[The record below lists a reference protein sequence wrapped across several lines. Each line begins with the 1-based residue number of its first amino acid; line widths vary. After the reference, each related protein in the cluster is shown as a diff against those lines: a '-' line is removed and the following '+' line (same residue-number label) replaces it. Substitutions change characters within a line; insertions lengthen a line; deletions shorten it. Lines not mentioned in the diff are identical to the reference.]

1 MLKEVLVVEGKMDTV
16 AIRRALEADT
26 IETGGFTLAPY
37 TLRQIEAAYKKRGI
51 IILTDPDGAGERIRR
66 FLTERFPEAGQAFI
80 PKIQATANND
90 VGVEQA
96 QPEAILAALAKVRH
110 HDYRPQGEFTHMDLF
125 RYALNG
131 SPQAAARRDAL
142 GAELGIGYGN
152 AKRFLERLNHYGVTR
167 EEFLAALAKLDNIG
181 EWNVEKPVIASP
193 QVTQHILNRF
203 KLRADKKLG
212 QNFLI
217 DEQVVRQIV
226 AAAELSEAD
235 TVLEVGPG
243 IGTLTQ
249 GLAESKAQVVAVELD
264 TRLLPVLAT
273 TLEGYD
279 NVRVVHGDILKVNIM
294 EEVGVPNFKVCAN
307 LPYYITTPIIFALL
321 EKRLPMERL
330 VAMVQKEVAERM
342 AAQPGGKDYGALSV
356 AIQYYTEPEIAFIV
370 PPTSFIPAPAVDSAV
385 IVCKRREKPP
395 VEVCDEALFFRVVK
409 AAFSLRRKML
419 SNSLKNMGI
428 KSEQV
433 AKWLELAGVDGKR
446 RAETLSLEDF
456 AKLTNSFN
464 EAVK

>member
-1 MLKEVLVVEGKMDTV
+1 MD
-16 AIRRALEADT
+16 
-26 IETGGFTLAPY
+26 
-37 TLRQIEAAYKKRGI
+37 
-51 IILTDPDGAGERIRR
+51 
-66 FLTERFPEAGQAFI
+66 
-80 PKIQATANND
+80 
-90 VGVEQA
+90 
-96 QPEAILAALAKVRH
+96 
-110 HDYRPQGEFTHMDLF
+110 
-125 RYALNG
+125 
-131 SPQAAARRDAL
+131 
-142 GAELGIGYGN
+142 
-152 AKRFLERLNHYGVTR
+152 
-167 EEFLAALAKLDNIG
+167 
-181 EWNVEKPVIASP
+181 KPIIASP

-217 DEQVVRQIV
+217 DENVVRQIV

-249 GLAESKAQVVAVELD
+249 GLAESKARVVAVELD

-273 TLEGYD
+273 TLNGYD
-279 NVRVVHGDILKVNIM
+279 NVRVVYGDILKVNIM
-294 EEVGVPNFKVCAN
+294 EEVGAPSFKVCAN

-342 AAQPGGKDYGALSV
+342 AAQPGGKAYGALSV

-370 PPTSFIPAPAVDSAV
+370 PPTSFIPAPAVESAV
-385 IVCKRREKPP
+385 IVCKRRVKPP
-395 VEVCDEALFFRVVK
+395 VEVCDEGLFFRVVK

-433 AKWLELAGVDGKR
+433 SKWLELAGVDGKR

>member
-1 MLKEVLVVEGKMDTV
+1 MD
-16 AIRRALEADT
+16 
-26 IETGGFTLAPY
+26 
-37 TLRQIEAAYKKRGI
+37 
-51 IILTDPDGAGERIRR
+51 
-66 FLTERFPEAGQAFI
+66 
-80 PKIQATANND
+80 
-90 VGVEQA
+90 
-96 QPEAILAALAKVRH
+96 
-110 HDYRPQGEFTHMDLF
+110 
-125 RYALNG
+125 
-131 SPQAAARRDAL
+131 
-142 GAELGIGYGN
+142 
-152 AKRFLERLNHYGVTR
+152 
-167 EEFLAALAKLDNIG
+167 
-181 EWNVEKPVIASP
+181 KPIIASP

-217 DEQVVRQIV
+217 DENVVHQIV

-249 GLAESKAQVVAVELD
+249 GLAESKARVVAVELD

-273 TLEGYD
+273 TLNGYD

-294 EEVGVPNFKVCAN
+294 EEVGAPSFKVCAN

-342 AAQPGGKDYGALSV
+342 AAQPGGKEYGALSV
-356 AIQYYTEPEIAFIV
+356 AIQYYTEPKIAFIV

-395 VEVCDEALFFRVVK
+395 VEVCDEGLFFRVVK

-433 AKWLELAGVDGKR
+433 AKGLELAGVDGKR

>member
-1 MLKEVLVVEGKMDTV
+1 M
-16 AIRRALEADT
+16 
-26 IETGGFTLAPY
+26 
-37 TLRQIEAAYKKRGI
+37 
-51 IILTDPDGAGERIRR
+51 
-66 FLTERFPEAGQAFI
+66 
-80 PKIQATANND
+80 
-90 VGVEQA
+90 
-96 QPEAILAALAKVRH
+96 
-110 HDYRPQGEFTHMDLF
+110 
-125 RYALNG
+125 
-131 SPQAAARRDAL
+131 
-142 GAELGIGYGN
+142 
-152 AKRFLERLNHYGVTR
+152 
-167 EEFLAALAKLDNIG
+167 
-181 EWNVEKPVIASP
+181 EKPIIASP

-217 DEQVVRQIV
+217 DENVVRQIV
-226 AAAELSEAD
+226 EAAELSEAD
-235 TVLEVGPG
+235 IVLEVGPG

-294 EEVGVPNFKVCAN
+294 EEVGAPSFKVCAN

-428 KSEQV
+428 KAEQV
-433 AKWLELAGVDGKR
+433 AKWLVLADVDGKR

-464 EAVK
+464 EAIN

>member
-1 MLKEVLVVEGKMDTV
+1 M
-16 AIRRALEADT
+16 
-26 IETGGFTLAPY
+26 
-37 TLRQIEAAYKKRGI
+37 
-51 IILTDPDGAGERIRR
+51 
-66 FLTERFPEAGQAFI
+66 
-80 PKIQATANND
+80 
-90 VGVEQA
+90 
-96 QPEAILAALAKVRH
+96 
-110 HDYRPQGEFTHMDLF
+110 
-125 RYALNG
+125 
-131 SPQAAARRDAL
+131 
-142 GAELGIGYGN
+142 
-152 AKRFLERLNHYGVTR
+152 
-167 EEFLAALAKLDNIG
+167 
-181 EWNVEKPVIASP
+181 EKPIIASP

-217 DEQVVRQIV
+217 DENVVRQIV
-226 AAAELSEAD
+226 EAAELNEAD

-249 GLAESKAQVVAVELD
+249 GLAESRAQVVAVELD

-294 EEVGVPNFKVCAN
+294 EEVGAPEFKVCAN

-428 KSEQV
+428 KGEQV

-464 EAVK
+464 EAVE

>member
-1 MLKEVLVVEGKMDTV
+1 MD
-16 AIRRALEADT
+16 
-26 IETGGFTLAPY
+26 
-37 TLRQIEAAYKKRGI
+37 
-51 IILTDPDGAGERIRR
+51 
-66 FLTERFPEAGQAFI
+66 
-80 PKIQATANND
+80 
-90 VGVEQA
+90 
-96 QPEAILAALAKVRH
+96 
-110 HDYRPQGEFTHMDLF
+110 
-125 RYALNG
+125 
-131 SPQAAARRDAL
+131 
-142 GAELGIGYGN
+142 
-152 AKRFLERLNHYGVTR
+152 
-167 EEFLAALAKLDNIG
+167 
-181 EWNVEKPVIASP
+181 KPIIASP
-193 QVTQHILNRF
+193 QVTNHILHRF

-217 DEQVVRQIV
+217 DENIVRNIV
-226 AAAELSEAD
+226 AAAELSDKD

-249 GLAESKAQVVAVELD
+249 GLAESGASVVAVELD
-264 TRLLPVLAT
+264 KRLLPVLDT

-279 NVRVVHGDILKVNIM
+279 NVRIVNGDILQVDIM
-294 EEVGVPNFKVCAN
+294 QTVGVDEFKVCAN

-342 AAQPGGKDYGALSV
+342 AAKPGGKDYGALSV

-370 PPTSFIPAPAVDSAV
+370 PPSSFIPAPSVDSAV

-419 SNSLKNMGI
+419 NNSLKNMGI
-428 KSEQV
+428 KGEQV

-446 RAETLSLEDF
+446 RAETLSLEEF
-456 AKLTNSFN
+456 AALANTFAASK
-464 EAVK
+464 E

>member
-1 MLKEVLVVEGKMDTV
+1 MD
-16 AIRRALEADT
+16 
-26 IETGGFTLAPY
+26 
-37 TLRQIEAAYKKRGI
+37 
-51 IILTDPDGAGERIRR
+51 
-66 FLTERFPEAGQAFI
+66 
-80 PKIQATANND
+80 
-90 VGVEQA
+90 
-96 QPEAILAALAKVRH
+96 
-110 HDYRPQGEFTHMDLF
+110 
-125 RYALNG
+125 
-131 SPQAAARRDAL
+131 
-142 GAELGIGYGN
+142 
-152 AKRFLERLNHYGVTR
+152 
-167 EEFLAALAKLDNIG
+167 
-181 EWNVEKPVIASP
+181 KPIIASP

-217 DEQVVRQIV
+217 DENVVRQIV

-249 GLAESKAQVVAVELD
+249 GLAESKARVVAVELD

-273 TLEGYD
+273 TLNGYD

-294 EEVGVPNFKVCAN
+294 EEVGAPSFKVCAN

-342 AAQPGGKDYGALSV
+342 AAQPGGKEYGALSV
-356 AIQYYTEPEIAFIV
+356 AIQYYTEPKIAFIV

-395 VEVCDEALFFRVVK
+395 VEVCDEGLFFRVVK

-446 RAETLSLEDF
+446 RAETLSLENF

>member
-1 MLKEVLVVEGKMDTV
+1 MD
-16 AIRRALEADT
+16 
-26 IETGGFTLAPY
+26 
-37 TLRQIEAAYKKRGI
+37 
-51 IILTDPDGAGERIRR
+51 
-66 FLTERFPEAGQAFI
+66 
-80 PKIQATANND
+80 
-90 VGVEQA
+90 
-96 QPEAILAALAKVRH
+96 
-110 HDYRPQGEFTHMDLF
+110 
-125 RYALNG
+125 
-131 SPQAAARRDAL
+131 
-142 GAELGIGYGN
+142 
-152 AKRFLERLNHYGVTR
+152 
-167 EEFLAALAKLDNIG
+167 
-181 EWNVEKPVIASP
+181 KPIIASP

-217 DEQVVRQIV
+217 DENVVRQIV

-249 GLAESKAQVVAVELD
+249 GLAESKARVVAVELD

-273 TLEGYD
+273 TLNGYD

-294 EEVGVPNFKVCAN
+294 EEVGAPSFKVCAN

-342 AAQPGGKDYGALSV
+342 AAQPGGKEYGALSV
-356 AIQYYTEPEIAFIV
+356 AIQYYTEPKIAFIV

-395 VEVCDEALFFRVVK
+395 VEVCDEGLFFRVVK

-433 AKWLELAGVDGKR
+433 AKWLELDGVDGKR

>member
-1 MLKEVLVVEGKMDTV
+1 MD
-16 AIRRALEADT
+16 
-26 IETGGFTLAPY
+26 
-37 TLRQIEAAYKKRGI
+37 
-51 IILTDPDGAGERIRR
+51 
-66 FLTERFPEAGQAFI
+66 
-80 PKIQATANND
+80 
-90 VGVEQA
+90 
-96 QPEAILAALAKVRH
+96 
-110 HDYRPQGEFTHMDLF
+110 
-125 RYALNG
+125 
-131 SPQAAARRDAL
+131 
-142 GAELGIGYGN
+142 
-152 AKRFLERLNHYGVTR
+152 
-167 EEFLAALAKLDNIG
+167 
-181 EWNVEKPVIASP
+181 KPIIASP
-193 QVTQHILNRF
+193 QVTNHILHRF

-217 DEQVVRQIV
+217 DENIVRNIV
-226 AAAELSEAD
+226 AAAELSDKD

-249 GLAESKAQVVAVELD
+249 GLAESGASVVAVELD
-264 TRLLPVLAT
+264 KRLLPVLDT

-279 NVRVVHGDILKVNIM
+279 NVRIVNGDILQVDIM
-294 EEVGVPNFKVCAN
+294 QTVGVDEFKVCAN

-342 AAQPGGKDYGALSV
+342 AAKPGGKDYGALSV

-370 PPTSFIPAPAVDSAV
+370 PPSSFIPAPSVDSAV

-419 SNSLKNMGI
+419 NNSLKNMGI
-428 KSEQV
+428 KGEQV
-433 AKWLELAGVDGKR
+433 TKWLELAGVDGKR

-456 AKLTNSFN
+456 AALTNTFAASK
-464 EAVK
+464 E

>member
-1 MLKEVLVVEGKMDTV
+1 MD
-16 AIRRALEADT
+16 
-26 IETGGFTLAPY
+26 
-37 TLRQIEAAYKKRGI
+37 
-51 IILTDPDGAGERIRR
+51 
-66 FLTERFPEAGQAFI
+66 
-80 PKIQATANND
+80 
-90 VGVEQA
+90 
-96 QPEAILAALAKVRH
+96 
-110 HDYRPQGEFTHMDLF
+110 
-125 RYALNG
+125 
-131 SPQAAARRDAL
+131 
-142 GAELGIGYGN
+142 
-152 AKRFLERLNHYGVTR
+152 
-167 EEFLAALAKLDNIG
+167 
-181 EWNVEKPVIASP
+181 KPIIASP

-217 DEQVVRQIV
+217 DENVVRQIV

-249 GLAESKAQVVAVELD
+249 GLAESKARVVAVELD

-273 TLEGYD
+273 TLNGYD

-294 EEVGVPNFKVCAN
+294 EEVGASSFKVCAN

-342 AAQPGGKDYGALSV
+342 VAQPGGKEYGALSV
-356 AIQYYTEPEIAFIV
+356 AIQYYTEPKIAFIV

-395 VEVCDEALFFRVVK
+395 VEVCDEGLFFRVVK

>member
-1 MLKEVLVVEGKMDTV
+1 MD
-16 AIRRALEADT
+16 
-26 IETGGFTLAPY
+26 
-37 TLRQIEAAYKKRGI
+37 
-51 IILTDPDGAGERIRR
+51 
-66 FLTERFPEAGQAFI
+66 
-80 PKIQATANND
+80 
-90 VGVEQA
+90 
-96 QPEAILAALAKVRH
+96 
-110 HDYRPQGEFTHMDLF
+110 
-125 RYALNG
+125 
-131 SPQAAARRDAL
+131 
-142 GAELGIGYGN
+142 
-152 AKRFLERLNHYGVTR
+152 
-167 EEFLAALAKLDNIG
+167 
-181 EWNVEKPVIASP
+181 KPIIASP

-217 DEQVVRQIV
+217 DENVVHQIV

-249 GLAESKAQVVAVELD
+249 GLAESKARVVAVELD

-273 TLEGYD
+273 TLNGYD

-294 EEVGVPNFKVCAN
+294 EEVGAPSFKVCAN

-342 AAQPGGKDYGALSV
+342 AAQPGGKEYGALSV
-356 AIQYYTEPEIAFIV
+356 AIQYYTEPKIAFIV
-370 PPTSFIPAPAVDSAV
+370 PPISFIPAPAVDSAV

-395 VEVCDEALFFRVVK
+395 VEVCDEGLFFRVVK

-428 KSEQV
+428 KSERV

>member
-1 MLKEVLVVEGKMDTV
+1 MD
-16 AIRRALEADT
+16 
-26 IETGGFTLAPY
+26 
-37 TLRQIEAAYKKRGI
+37 
-51 IILTDPDGAGERIRR
+51 
-66 FLTERFPEAGQAFI
+66 
-80 PKIQATANND
+80 
-90 VGVEQA
+90 
-96 QPEAILAALAKVRH
+96 
-110 HDYRPQGEFTHMDLF
+110 
-125 RYALNG
+125 
-131 SPQAAARRDAL
+131 
-142 GAELGIGYGN
+142 
-152 AKRFLERLNHYGVTR
+152 
-167 EEFLAALAKLDNIG
+167 
-181 EWNVEKPVIASP
+181 KPIIASP

-217 DEQVVRQIV
+217 DENVVRQIV

-249 GLAESKAQVVAVELD
+249 GLAESKARVVAVELD

-273 TLEGYD
+273 TLNGYD

-294 EEVGVPNFKVCAN
+294 EEVGAPSFKVCAN

-342 AAQPGGKDYGALSV
+342 AAQPGGKEYGALSV
-356 AIQYYTEPEIAFIV
+356 AIQYYTEPKIAFIV

-395 VEVCDEALFFRVVK
+395 VEVCDEGLFFRVVK

>member
-1 MLKEVLVVEGKMDTV
+1 MD
-16 AIRRALEADT
+16 
-26 IETGGFTLAPY
+26 
-37 TLRQIEAAYKKRGI
+37 
-51 IILTDPDGAGERIRR
+51 
-66 FLTERFPEAGQAFI
+66 
-80 PKIQATANND
+80 
-90 VGVEQA
+90 
-96 QPEAILAALAKVRH
+96 
-110 HDYRPQGEFTHMDLF
+110 
-125 RYALNG
+125 
-131 SPQAAARRDAL
+131 
-142 GAELGIGYGN
+142 
-152 AKRFLERLNHYGVTR
+152 
-167 EEFLAALAKLDNIG
+167 
-181 EWNVEKPVIASP
+181 KPIIASP

-217 DEQVVRQIV
+217 DENVVHQIV

-249 GLAESKAQVVAVELD
+249 GLAESKARVVAVELD

-273 TLEGYD
+273 TLNGYD

-294 EEVGVPNFKVCAN
+294 EEVGAPSFKVCAN

-342 AAQPGGKDYGALSV
+342 AAQPGGKEYGALSV
-356 AIQYYTEPEIAFIV
+356 AIQYYTVPEIAFIV

-385 IVCKRREKPP
+385 IVCKRRIKPP
-395 VEVCDEALFFRVVK
+395 VEVCDEGLFFRVVK

-428 KSEQV
+428 KGEQV

>member
-1 MLKEVLVVEGKMDTV
+1 MD
-16 AIRRALEADT
+16 
-26 IETGGFTLAPY
+26 
-37 TLRQIEAAYKKRGI
+37 
-51 IILTDPDGAGERIRR
+51 
-66 FLTERFPEAGQAFI
+66 
-80 PKIQATANND
+80 
-90 VGVEQA
+90 
-96 QPEAILAALAKVRH
+96 
-110 HDYRPQGEFTHMDLF
+110 
-125 RYALNG
+125 
-131 SPQAAARRDAL
+131 
-142 GAELGIGYGN
+142 
-152 AKRFLERLNHYGVTR
+152 
-167 EEFLAALAKLDNIG
+167 
-181 EWNVEKPVIASP
+181 KPIIASP
-193 QVTQHILNRF
+193 QVTNHILHRF

-217 DEQVVRQIV
+217 DENIVRNIV
-226 AAAELSEAD
+226 AAAELSDKD

-249 GLAESKAQVVAVELD
+249 GLAESGAAVVAVELD
-264 TRLLPVLAT
+264 KRLLPVLDT

-279 NVRVVHGDILKVNIM
+279 NVRIVNGDILQVDIM
-294 EEVGVPNFKVCAN
+294 QTVGVDEFKVCAN

-342 AAQPGGKDYGALSV
+342 AAKPGGKDYGALSV

-370 PPTSFIPAPAVDSAV
+370 PPSSFIPAPSVDSAV

-419 SNSLKNMGI
+419 NNSLKNMGI
-428 KSEQV
+428 KGEQV

-456 AKLTNSFN
+456 AALTNTFAAS
-464 EAVK
+464 KK

>member
-1 MLKEVLVVEGKMDTV
+1 MD
-16 AIRRALEADT
+16 
-26 IETGGFTLAPY
+26 
-37 TLRQIEAAYKKRGI
+37 
-51 IILTDPDGAGERIRR
+51 
-66 FLTERFPEAGQAFI
+66 
-80 PKIQATANND
+80 
-90 VGVEQA
+90 
-96 QPEAILAALAKVRH
+96 
-110 HDYRPQGEFTHMDLF
+110 
-125 RYALNG
+125 
-131 SPQAAARRDAL
+131 
-142 GAELGIGYGN
+142 
-152 AKRFLERLNHYGVTR
+152 
-167 EEFLAALAKLDNIG
+167 
-181 EWNVEKPVIASP
+181 KPIIASP
-193 QVTQHILNRF
+193 QVTNHILHRF

-217 DEQVVRQIV
+217 DENIVRNIV
-226 AAAELSEAD
+226 AAAELSDKDA
-235 TVLEVGPG
+235 VLEVGPG

-249 GLAESKAQVVAVELD
+249 GLAESGASVVAVELD
-264 TRLLPVLAT
+264 KRLLPVLDT

-279 NVRVVHGDILKVNIM
+279 NVRIVNGDILQVDIM
-294 EEVGVPNFKVCAN
+294 QTVGVDEFKVCAN

-342 AAQPGGKDYGALSV
+342 AAKPGGKDYGALSV

-370 PPTSFIPAPAVDSAV
+370 PPSSFIPAPSVDSAV

-419 SNSLKNMGI
+419 NNSLKNMGI
-428 KSEQV
+428 KGEQV

-456 AKLTNSFN
+456 AALTNTFAASK
-464 EAVK
+464 E

>member
-1 MLKEVLVVEGKMDTV
+1 MD
-16 AIRRALEADT
+16 
-26 IETGGFTLAPY
+26 
-37 TLRQIEAAYKKRGI
+37 
-51 IILTDPDGAGERIRR
+51 
-66 FLTERFPEAGQAFI
+66 
-80 PKIQATANND
+80 
-90 VGVEQA
+90 
-96 QPEAILAALAKVRH
+96 
-110 HDYRPQGEFTHMDLF
+110 
-125 RYALNG
+125 
-131 SPQAAARRDAL
+131 
-142 GAELGIGYGN
+142 
-152 AKRFLERLNHYGVTR
+152 
-167 EEFLAALAKLDNIG
+167 
-181 EWNVEKPVIASP
+181 KPIIASP
-193 QVTQHILNRF
+193 QVTNHILHRF

-217 DEQVVRQIV
+217 DENIVRNIV
-226 AAAELSEAD
+226 AAAELSDKD

-249 GLAESKAQVVAVELD
+249 GLAESGASVVAVELD
-264 TRLLPVLAT
+264 KRLLPVLDT

-279 NVRVVHGDILKVNIM
+279 NVRIVNGDILQVDIM
-294 EEVGVPNFKVCAN
+294 QTVGVDEFKVCAN

-342 AAQPGGKDYGALSV
+342 AAKPGGKDYGALSV

-370 PPTSFIPAPAVDSAV
+370 PPSSFIPAPSVDSAV

-419 SNSLKNMGI
+419 NNSLKNMGI
-428 KSEQV
+428 KGEQV

-456 AKLTNSFN
+456 AALTNTFTASK
-464 EAVK
+464 E

>member
-1 MLKEVLVVEGKMDTV
+1 MD
-16 AIRRALEADT
+16 
-26 IETGGFTLAPY
+26 
-37 TLRQIEAAYKKRGI
+37 
-51 IILTDPDGAGERIRR
+51 
-66 FLTERFPEAGQAFI
+66 
-80 PKIQATANND
+80 
-90 VGVEQA
+90 
-96 QPEAILAALAKVRH
+96 
-110 HDYRPQGEFTHMDLF
+110 
-125 RYALNG
+125 
-131 SPQAAARRDAL
+131 
-142 GAELGIGYGN
+142 
-152 AKRFLERLNHYGVTR
+152 
-167 EEFLAALAKLDNIG
+167 
-181 EWNVEKPVIASP
+181 KPIIASP
-193 QVTQHILNRF
+193 QVTNHILHRF

-217 DEQVVRQIV
+217 DENIVRNIV
-226 AAAELSEAD
+226 TAAELSDKD

-249 GLAESKAQVVAVELD
+249 GLAESGASVVAVELD
-264 TRLLPVLAT
+264 KRLLPVLDT

-279 NVRVVHGDILKVNIM
+279 NVRIVNGDILQVDIM
-294 EEVGVPNFKVCAN
+294 QTVGVDEFKVCAN

-342 AAQPGGKDYGALSV
+342 AAKPGGKDYGALSV

-370 PPTSFIPAPAVDSAV
+370 PPSSFIPAPSVDSAV

-419 SNSLKNMGI
+419 NNSLKNMGI
-428 KSEQV
+428 KGEQV

-456 AKLTNSFN
+456 AVLTNTFAASK
-464 EAVK
+464 E

>member
-1 MLKEVLVVEGKMDTV
+1 MD
-16 AIRRALEADT
+16 
-26 IETGGFTLAPY
+26 
-37 TLRQIEAAYKKRGI
+37 
-51 IILTDPDGAGERIRR
+51 
-66 FLTERFPEAGQAFI
+66 
-80 PKIQATANND
+80 
-90 VGVEQA
+90 
-96 QPEAILAALAKVRH
+96 
-110 HDYRPQGEFTHMDLF
+110 
-125 RYALNG
+125 
-131 SPQAAARRDAL
+131 
-142 GAELGIGYGN
+142 
-152 AKRFLERLNHYGVTR
+152 
-167 EEFLAALAKLDNIG
+167 
-181 EWNVEKPVIASP
+181 KPIIASP

-217 DEQVVRQIV
+217 DENVVHQIV

-249 GLAESKAQVVAVELD
+249 GLAESKARVVAVELD

-273 TLEGYD
+273 TLNGYD
-279 NVRVVHGDILKVNIM
+279 NVRVVHGDILQVNIM
-294 EEVGVPNFKVCAN
+294 EEVGAPSFKVCAN

-342 AAQPGGKDYGALSV
+342 AAQPGGKEYGALSV
-356 AIQYYTEPEIAFIV
+356 AIQYYTEPKIAFIV

-395 VEVCDEALFFRVVK
+395 VEVCDEGLFFRVVK

-428 KSEQV
+428 KSERV